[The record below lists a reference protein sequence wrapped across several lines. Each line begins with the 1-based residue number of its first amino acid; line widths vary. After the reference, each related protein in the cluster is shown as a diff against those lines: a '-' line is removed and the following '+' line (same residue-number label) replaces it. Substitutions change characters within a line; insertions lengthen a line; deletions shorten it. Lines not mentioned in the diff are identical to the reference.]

1 MPVTDWNAYNRQVVD
16 EFRANEGRVGG
27 PYQGAPMVVLHTTG
41 ARSGEE
47 RVIPLV
53 YQPVNGS
60 IAIFGSKAGSP
71 KHPAWYLNLVAN
83 PSATVEV
90 GTETY
95 PVTARIAE
103 GQEREDIW
111 TRQKQ
116 LMPGFADYEAKTG
129 GRQIP
134 VVILERKG

>member
-1 MPVTDWNAYNRQVVD
+1 MPTDWNTYNRQIVE

-71 KHPAWYLNLVAN
+71 THPAWYRNLVAN
-83 PSATVEV
+83 PTATVEV

-103 GQEREDIW
+103 GPEREDIW

-134 VVILERKG
+134 VVILERAS

>member
-1 MPVTDWNAYNRQVVD
+1 MPVTDWNAYNRQVVE

-60 IAIFGSKAGSP
+60 IAIFGSKAGAP